1 MILFR
6 AVLFLS
12 VVAMAC
18 SSSEPEQQQPEY
30 PNLIALN
37 PPDTQQVVSSNVYVD
52 SVKVIDHNNEKA
64 LLISGNLASGCTYL
78 RDASHT
84 AAADSLQLSLT
95 AWKPADKMCTQAL
108 VPFSFIYEELP
119 SAELETH
126 SRATVNDQTFKLKKE

>member
-12 VVAMAC
+12 VFAIAC
-18 SSSEPEQQQPEY
+18 SSSEPEQQPEY
-30 PNLIALN
+30 PNLTSLN
-37 PPDTQQVVSSNVYVD
+37 PPDTQQVASSIIYID

-64 LLISGNLASGCTYL
+64 LLISGNFPNGCTYL

-84 AAADSLQLSLT
+84 ATADSLQLSLT

-119 SAELETH
+119 AAELEQH
-126 SRATVNDQTFKLKKE
+126 SRTSVNDQTFKLKQE